1 MKETTAFLKANPSFD
16 LLNTNLHD
24 TKTLKKLGLK
34 ANSEVMV
41 TQLRALQR
49 IQSFVSNQ
57 KLAVTLIKKNFD
69 SAHKITSES
78 RQDFATAMSKSL
90 NPEEAAKI
98 YTAAEKRTNGVMKLW
113 GVVNHLSAPHF
124 KALRTN
130 AISPEVN
137 QYFEGLPGYQD
148 FFGGLNYCDCAECKS
163 IFGPAAYFVDLLRV
177 IDKKIIRQNPDT
189 IPPIMSL
196 EKRRPDLKQI
206 KLTCGNTNE
215 TIPYIDIVTE
225 RLESAL
231 AMVKTDDLYQYIA
244 QSVFPFNLPFHLPLT
259 IIRTGLKQFNT
270 TLNEIL
276 ALLDA
281 DQEKVAAEI
290 LHISPEKWTLL
301 TEEKKE
307 AADLEKFYGVK
318 DIKEL
323 NDLSTFSQ
331 KTGLNIHQIENLFNE
346 NLSQDELKAKLNLK
360 FFINKYVRTNV
371 PAVKDGKIEN
381 LPPTVL
387 DRIHRFI
394 RLANQLN
401 WSYIDLNWAVH
412 TLHKEEGNLDSN
424 TLTAI
429 AGIQQISQ
437 QYKLA
442 VAEIL
447 PFLYDLK
454 TFGQGNG
461 PSSEAPFD
469 LAFNPVGQSSYHP
482 KDNDQDPYSE
492 NQTYQDKLK
501 EWDYTQTDPDN
512 QKLAT
517 WLAAG
522 TGLRE
527 ANLKTLLASFGQ
539 PPFKLTV
546 GNLSRAYRHAR
557 LSQIL
562 HLDMED
568 YLAFLKLFGF
578 DKVAFSVEDLL
589 KIFETQDL
597 LQRSPLNV
605 RQLNYFVKCTESD
618 AVLTPYLSKQ
628 LESWFGM
635 IKKLIGKL
643 TEKLFGAALTRMV
656 IAELSKL
663 LQADEKV
670 ILAIL
675 KVLGKEVNFQFVK
688 DFHNGDKAAEVL
700 INQLSGWITLVKA
713 LQLNVSDLEGIAEN
727 KENFYKSQ
735 WPTADEVLD
744 LFRFKEAQQMLSD
757 TSDDLLGYMTATTIE
772 QQAEALSGVISSI
785 EKAQLQSLLE
795 SLSGESGIK
804 TLRKV
809 MKIADVSRRTG
820 AGLPFLQSL
829 KKLTDPKGKLE
840 DQTWQAFMAT
850 AENLFALL
858 RARHSATDWPQLY
871 EQLDTEVKARLRE
884 ALVALALTELPK
896 TQGLEWIKT
905 ERNLYEYL
913 LIDVQMGA
921 CSRISY
927 LKEGLNALQLYL
939 HRCREQLETGVQNLD
954 IPEEWWEWIL
964 NYRIWEANRKIFL
977 YPENYLDPSIR
988 KSKTKIFRDLENSLQ
1003 QGDLDQETIGTAFR
1017 KYLESFA
1024 ELANLVYVDAYY
1036 MDDQDVPGCGSPSGG
1051 NPNSVFFFARTKVQP
1066 YKYYYII
1073 RQADGIWSEWNEVN
1087 IPIHAQHITPVYAFD
1102 RLFLF
1107 WVEQKTIKDSNEGT
1121 EKVEGNTFQKLDK
1134 PNKPKI
1140 EVTKARIKYTFY
1152 NFNKDWVQPQDLV
1165 PKNPEAIISVSGG
1178 LEPLDFNG
1186 LFEKEFFDTDRLA
1199 WNKVYCLKIPAGK
1212 SPSSK
1217 TEQLVVFFGPM
1228 LKLVGYKKRTAP
1240 SSYPEVTTDNP
1251 HLLEL
1256 ETMLNQAG
1264 KNFDKVKTDG
1274 YTGKLPVFPPVV
1286 LESDLQPNFLAKPN
1300 EVVFL
1305 ESDAEHKGDFF
1316 QEEFNDKGQ
1325 LVLLKTSE
1333 TIPSN
1338 YSNQVDEA
1346 HFTSVFQTKKG
1357 WPGWDLAS
1365 PYDTVI
1371 HFDFESSGKQDYIII
1386 YRPASPSGLAI
1397 FNIVGQEIVEQKQL
1411 NGVVGKFNLESWY
1424 HAFAFDYE
1432 STGKSDHLVFNQ
1444 KSKVISIMK
1453 GNKANL
1459 TLSEILNTS
1468 ALKKKEDDQVFAI
1481 DFESTGKTDH
1491 LVVFSSSSK
1500 TLSFYKNKGNA
1511 MTLVT
1516 SWTKVPFD
1524 ENSRLFAFDFESTGK
1539 ADHLAW
1545 YGIKSDVFHVLKKA
1559 GDEQKSKSVPYSSDW
1574 IAFSTQWGVAG
1585 YQPFGTTD
1593 QIFPFDFDGSGK
1605 LDHLVIYRPG
1615 PQNILLILK
1624 TTKNKYTGAR
1634 GYSRDRNF
1642 NVVFVAQGK
1651 LGGYDLSDGL
1661 NQACALDYN
1670 STGKTDHLVLYRP
1683 GLRRFSVI
1691 AKNYSDVWISEGN
1704 DQRKDSVTKI
1714 MNHPS
1719 AFVYNGDKES
1729 FLLLDPDK
1737 KTDSISQMVNEKTS
1751 DWVAGLQVIP
1761 AQEPPA
1767 LKDYKFKATRLTTA
1781 AVHRLSS
1788 TLFSG
1793 GIDKLLSIPT
1803 QKGPS
1808 EAILP
1813 YARFQFNEATVEAPK
1828 TSDGAK
1834 VDFDGSYGLYYWELF
1849 FHAPHL
1855 IFKVL
1860 NSKQIYDLSEK
1871 WLKYIFDPTASSENG
1886 PAANNARFWQF
1897 LPFRGH
1903 TLESLQDQ
1911 LSNKNEINAYHCHPF
1926 DPHAIARLR
1935 IGAYEKA
1942 AVMQYIDNLLD
1953 WGDQLF
1959 RQYSWESITTATM
1972 YYVYAWNILGP
1983 RPQSVGACKTE
1994 KPASYDDL
2002 SKRYNNDIPEFLIH
2016 LENALPPGMKELPRI
2031 PYNELDAYFCIPE
2044 NEDFVAYWD
2053 RVEDRLFKIRHCLNI
2068 DGQKVPL
2075 PLFQPP
2081 IDPMALARAA
2091 GTGIDVMS
2099 AFSGGGEI
2107 ANYYRFQILLDR
2119 ARSFTQTVIQFGAA
2133 LQDALEKKDAGA
2145 LATLR
2150 LNQEKAIL
2158 NLSTQNFELQIKEQ
2172 GFLIEAA
2179 EQHQEIAQGRAEW
2192 YEKLIKGGLNAGEIV
2207 NLYGLSASLV
2217 PIGIG
2222 TFILGLAAPLHL
2234 TPTIFGLAD
2243 GDLEPGHAVEAA
2255 AHTIEGATKLL
2266 ETSAEIAAKAGEY
2279 ERRNQEWTFEY
2290 QEAEEEAKQIGF
2302 EIKAAEARLEVL
2314 ERQLEV
2320 HKKSITQAKEYE
2332 SFLKNKFTN
2341 QELYQW
2347 MIGRISSVYSQAYH
2361 LALDQAL
2368 KAQAAYQFELSS
2380 EDNFFQFEN
2389 WDSVHKGLLAG
2400 EGLLLSLHQMDS
2412 AYLQNNVPRM
2422 QLEKNISLLH
2432 LDPQQFMQF
2441 KLGPTPGTLNFS
2453 FKQQLFDW
2461 DFPTHYDR
2469 KIKAVSVTFMGQ
2481 SLQGSAI
2488 NATLTQNNNTVNTD
2502 SERKKQRQDWLKG
2515 QSVAL
2520 SGRQDDA
2527 GLFLLDFRYPDEQFY
2542 PFEGTGAISTWTLSV
2557 PPENNQIDLKDI
2569 SDIVVKLHYTSLGG
2583 GTKAPSL
2590 PKPPS
2595 SLAKVIDVKKVLG
2608 EEKWAAF
2615 ASTPQGNSF
2624 TLELPISAGYIISNI
2639 NDVNL
2644 VAVGV
2649 VLNVKDP
2656 VSDGNKAFVSLAIG
2670 ENPAKEIGIKN
2681 NYGSLAIKQ
2690 QSITT
2695 DKMTLSLIK
2704 DQLPE
2709 ALKAGE
2715 QLNVEALENVFMI
2728 ITFKSKGS

>member
-1 MKETTAFLKANPSFD
+1 MKQAKAFLKANPSFD

-24 TKTLKKLGLK
+24 PQILKKFGLS
-34 ANSEVMV
+34 ANKGPMV
-41 TQLRALQR
+41 RKLQALQR
-49 IQSFVSNQ
+49 IHSFVPNQ
-57 KLAVTLIKKNFD
+57 DLAATLVKKKFD
-69 SAHKITSES
+69 SAHKITSLS
-78 RQDFATAMSKSL
+78 KQDFAAAMGKSMK
-90 NPEEAAKI
+90 PEAATEV
-98 YTAAEKRTNGVMKLW
+98 YLAAEKRTNSVMKLW

-124 KALRTN
+124 KALRAN
-130 AISPEVN
+130 AIPTEVN
-137 QYFEGLPGYQD
+137 DYFEGLPGYQD
-148 FFGGLNYCDCAECKS
+148 FFGSLNYCDCAECKS

-177 IDKKIIRQNPDT
+177 IDKKIIQQNTGT
-189 IPPIMSL
+189 IAPVMSL
-196 EKRRPDLKQI
+196 DTRRPDLKQI
-206 KLTCGNTNE
+206 DLTCEKTNE
-215 TIPYIDIVTE
+215 TVPYVNIVTD
-225 RLESAL
+225 RLEQAL
-231 AMVKTDDLYQYIA
+231 SILKQEDLYQYIA
-244 QSVFPFNLPFHLPLT
+244 QSVYPFNLPFHLPLAF
-259 IIRTGLKQFNT
+259 IRNGLGKLNT
-270 TLNEIL
+270 SLSEIL

-281 DQEKVAAEI
+281 GKAQVAAEI
-290 LHISPEKWTLL
+290 LQISPEKWTLL

-307 AADLEKFYGVK
+307 IADLLKFYDVN
-318 DIKEL
+318 DIKQLNEL
-323 NDLSTFSQ
+323 TTFSQ
-331 KTGLNIHQIENLFNE
+331 KTGLNIHQIENLFNQ

-371 PAVKDGKIEN
+371 PGINGSKVEN

-401 WSYIDLNWAVH
+401 WTFIDLNWAIYA
-412 TLHKEEGNLDSN
+412 LHQDEGDLDSD
-424 TLTAI
+424 TLTNI
-429 AGIQQISQ
+429 AGIQQIAQ
-437 QYKLA
+437 QYKL
-442 VAEIL
+442 EPSQIFPL
-447 PFLYDLK
+447 LFDLK
-454 TFGQGNG
+454 TIGQGQG
-461 PSSEAPFD
+461 PDSEAPFD
-469 LAFNPVGQSSYHP
+469 LVFNPGDQSTYHP
-482 KDNDQDPYSE
+482 KDNDKDPYSN
-492 NQTYQDKLK
+492 NQTYHDTLK
-501 EWDYTQTDPDN
+501 EWDYTQTDNDN
-512 QKLAT
+512 QQLAT

-527 ANLKTLLASFGQ
+527 ADLKTLVESFGQ

-557 LSQIL
+557 LSQML
-562 HLDMED
+562 HLSVAD
-568 YLAFLKLFGF
+568 YLTFLKLFNF
-578 DKVAFSVEDLL
+578 DKDAFSVEDLL
-589 KIFETQDL
+589 NIFKTQEV
-597 LQRSPLNV
+597 LQRSRLNV
-605 RQLNYFVKCTESD
+605 QQLDYFVNNVESH
-618 AVLTPYLSKQ
+618 AIRSFYQSKQ
-628 LESWFGM
+628 LTSWFEM
-635 IKKLIGKL
+635 LKKLIGKL
-643 TEKLFGAALTRMV
+643 TERLFGKALKRKLL
-656 IAELSKL
+656 AELAKF
-663 LQADEKV
+663 LQTDEKV

-675 KVLGKEVNFQFVK
+675 KILNIEINFPFVK
-688 DFHNGDKAAEVL
+688 DFISGDDAAKEVL
-700 INQLSGWITLVKA
+700 NHLSRWMTVIQA
-713 LQLNVSDLEGIAEN
+713 LQLKVSDLEDMASSKG
-727 KENFYKSQ
+727 NFFKSS
-735 WPTADEVLD
+735 WPTAAEVLD
-744 LFRFKEAQQMLSD
+744 LFRFKEAQQMLDD
-757 TSDDLLGYMTATTIE
+757 TAGDLLNFMSATTTEE
-772 QQAEALSGVISSI
+772 QAMVLSGFFTFANK
-785 EKAQLQSLLE
+785 EQLQSLLE
-795 SLSGESGIK
+795 GQADDSRID
-804 TLRKV
+804 TLRRV
-809 MKIADVSRRTG
+809 MKIADVYRRTG

-829 KKLTDPKGKLE
+829 KKLTDPKSKPE
-840 DQTWQAFMAT
+840 DKSWEAFMT
-850 AENLFALL
+850 TFENLFGLL
-858 RARHSATDWPQLY
+858 RARHTAADWTGLY
-871 EQLDTEVKARLRE
+871 TQINGEIHARLRE
-884 ALVALALTELPK
+884 AFVALALAELPK
-896 TQGLEWIKT
+896 TKGLEWIKT

-913 LIDVQMGA
+913 LIDVQMGPQTQ
-921 CSRISY
+921 ISY
-927 LKEGLNALQLYL
+927 IKEGLNALQLYL
-939 HRCREQLETGVQNLD
+939 HRCREQLEPGIEKLD
-954 IPEEWWEWIL
+954 IPNEWWEWIL

-988 KSKTKIFRDLENSLQ
+988 KSKTKIFKDLENSLQ
-1003 QGDLDQETIGTAFR
+1003 QGDLMPETIETAFR

-1036 MDDQDVPGCGSPSGG
+1036 MDDKDVPGCGSPSGV
-1051 NPNSVFFFARTKVQP
+1051 PNSVFFFARTKTQP
-1066 YKYYYII
+1066 YKYFYQIK
-1073 RQADGIWSEWNEVN
+1073 QADAIWSEWKEVN
-1087 IPIHAQHITPVYAFD
+1087 IPIQAKHITPVYAFD

-1121 EKVEGNTFQKLDK
+1121 KKMDGNTFQELDK

-1165 PKNPEAIISVSGG
+1165 PETPETIISVSGG

-1186 LFEKEFFDTDRLA
+1186 LFEKDFFDTDRLA

-1212 SPSSK
+1212 SASSK

-1228 LKLVGYKKRTAP
+1228 LKLVGFNKSTAR
-1240 SSYPEVTTDNP
+1240 SSYSELTTDNP

-1264 KNFDKVKTDG
+1264 KNFDKVKAAG

-1286 LESDLQPNFLAKPN
+1286 LESDLQPNFLADPN
-1300 EVVFL
+1300 EIVFL
-1305 ESDAEHKGDFF
+1305 ESDADSKGDFF
-1316 QEEFNDKGQ
+1316 REEFNDKGQ

-1333 TIPSN
+1333 TIPAN
-1338 YSNQVDEA
+1338 YTNQEDEA
-1346 HFTSVFQTKKG
+1346 HFTSLFQTEKG
-1357 WPGWDLAS
+1357 WQGWDLAS
-1365 PYDTVI
+1365 QYDTAIPV
-1371 HFDFESSGKQDYIII
+1371 DFASSGKQDYIII
-1386 YRPASPSGLAI
+1386 YRPASPSGLGI
-1397 FNIVGQEIVEQKQL
+1397 FHKVGREIVQQNQL
-1411 NGVVGKFNLESWY
+1411 NGVIGKFNLQTWY
-1424 HAFAFDYE
+1424 NAFAFDFE
-1432 STGKSDHLVFNQ
+1432 STGKLDHLVFNQ
-1444 KSKVISIMK
+1444 KSKVISVMK

-1459 TLSEILNTS
+1459 TLSEKLNTS

-1491 LVVFSSSSK
+1491 LAVFSYGSK
-1500 TLSFYKNKGNA
+1500 TLSFYKKNGETMA
-1511 MTLVT
+1511 LVMT
-1516 SWTKVPFD
+1516 WTKVPFGKND
-1524 ENSRLFAFDFESTGK
+1524 RLFAFDFESTGK

-1545 YGIKSDVFHVLKKA
+1545 YGLDSNGFHVFKKA
-1559 GDEQKSKSVPYSSDW
+1559 GDEQKSKSVPYSIDW
-1574 IAFSTQWGVAG
+1574 IAYSTQWGVAG
-1585 YQPFGTTD
+1585 YQPFGYYD

-1615 PQNILLILK
+1615 AQNIFLILK

-1642 NVVFVAQGK
+1642 NVVFFSKGT

-1661 NQACALDYN
+1661 NRACALDYN

-1683 GLRRFSVI
+1683 GLRRFSVL

-1729 FLLLDPDK
+1729 FLLLDSNK
-1737 KTDSISQMVNEKTS
+1737 KTASISQMISEKTS
-1751 DWVAGLQVIP
+1751 DLVAGLQVVP

-1788 TLFSG
+1788 TLFAG

-1803 QKGPS
+1803 QQGPS

-1813 YARFQFNEATVEAPK
+1813 YDRFQFNAAMVEAPK
-1828 TSDGAK
+1828 TSDGSI

-1855 IFKVL
+1855 VFSVL
-1860 NSKQIYDLSEK
+1860 NGKQMYDLSEK
-1871 WLKYIFDPTASSENG
+1871 WLKYIFDPTATSENG
-1886 PAANNARFWQF
+1886 QATNNARFWQF

-1903 TLESLQDQ
+1903 TLKSLQDQ
-1911 LSNKNEINAYHCHPF
+1911 LSNENEINAYHCHPF

-1953 WGDQLF
+1953 CGDQLF

-2002 SKRYNNDIPEFLIH
+2002 AKRYNNEIPEFLIH
-2016 LENALPPGMKELPRI
+2016 LENALPPGMKELPRV
-2031 PYNELDAYFCIPE
+2031 PYNGLDVYFCIPE
-2044 NEDFVAYWD
+2044 NDNFIAYWD
-2053 RVEDRLFKIRHCLNI
+2053 RVEDRLFKIRHSMNI

-2091 GTGIDVMS
+2091 GAGVDVMS
-2099 AFSGGGEI
+2099 AFSGGTEI
-2107 ANYYRFQILLDR
+2107 ANYYRFQVLLDR
-2119 ARSFTQTVIQFGAA
+2119 ARSFTQTVMQFGAA
-2133 LQDALEKKDAGA
+2133 LQETLEKKDASA
-2145 LATLR
+2145 LNTFR

-2158 NLSTQNFELQIKEQ
+2158 NLSTQNFKLQIKEQ
-2172 GFLIEAA
+2172 EYLIKAA
-2179 EQHQEIAQGRAEW
+2179 EQHQEIAMGRAEW
-2192 YEKLIKGGLNAGEIV
+2192 YEKLINSGLNAGEIV
-2207 NLYGLSASLV
+2207 NLYSLSAALV
-2217 PIGIG
+2217 PIGSS
-2222 TFILGLAAPLHL
+2222 TFLFGLAPPLHL

-2243 GDLEPGHAVEAA
+2243 GDLEPGHAVEAI
-2255 AHTIEGATKLL
+2255 AHFLEGAAKLL

-2302 EIKAAEARLEVL
+2302 EVEAAEARLEIL

-2320 HKKSITQAKEYE
+2320 HEKSIAQATEYE

-2347 MIGRISSVYSQAYH
+2347 MIGRISSVYYQAYN

-2380 EDNFFQFEN
+2380 DDNFFQFEN
-2389 WDSVHKGLLAG
+2389 WDSAHKGLLAG
-2400 EGLLLSLHQMDS
+2400 EGLMLSLHQMES

-2422 QLEKNISLLH
+2422 QLEKDISLLH

-2441 KLGPTPGTLNFS
+2441 KLGSDPGTLNFS
-2453 FKQQLFDW
+2453 LKQQLFDW
-2461 DFPTHYDR
+2461 DFPSHYDR

-2481 SLQGSAI
+2481 SLQATAI
-2488 NATLTQNNNTVNTD
+2488 NATLTQNNNTVHTD
-2502 SERKKQRQDWLKG
+2502 PARTNKRQDWLKG

-2520 SGRQDDA
+2520 SGRQNDA
-2527 GLFLLDFRYPDEQFY
+2527 GLFLFDFRYPDEQFY

-2569 SDIVVKLHYTSLGG
+2569 SDIVVKLYYTSLGG

-2595 SLAKVIDVKKVLG
+2595 SLAKVIDVKRVLG
-2608 EEKWAAF
+2608 EEKWKNFAA
-2615 ASTPQGNSF
+2615 TPQGNSF
-2624 TLELPISAGYIISNI
+2624 TLELPISAGYIIPDI

-2644 VAVGV
+2644 VSVGV
-2649 VLNVKDP
+2649 ALNVKDP
-2656 VSDGNKAFVSLAIG
+2656 VSDGSNAFVSLAIG
-2670 ENPAKEIGIKN
+2670 ETPPKEIGITN
-2681 NYGSLAIKQ
+2681 NYGTLTLKQ
-2690 QSITT
+2690 QSIST
-2695 DKMTLSLIK
+2695 DKITLSLNK

-2709 ALKAGE
+2709 PLKDGE
-2715 QLNVEALENVFMI
+2715 KLNVEALENVFI
-2728 ITFKSKGS
+2728 VVEFKSKGV